1 METTIF
7 LAQLIGFV
15 FLVTGFSMIAKRKM
29 MLHIFEDLVKNRAL
43 SYLFGVVV
51 LILGFL
57 IFTNH
62 NLWNGTTEVII
73 TLLGIDMII
82 ESLAYIFF
90 SKGTLEK
97 MFKTFTNKDMYYTM
111 AVLYFLLGGYLL
123 GSGIGIF

>member
-15 FLVTGFSMIAKRKM
+15 IFITSISMMLKRKM

-43 SYLFGVVV
+43 SYLFGVVE
-51 LILGFL
+51 LILGYL
-57 IFTNH
+57 ILINN
-62 NLWNGTTEVII
+62 NLWSGATEII
-73 TLLGIDMII
+73 ISIIGIGMII
-82 ESLAYIFF
+82 ESLMYVFF
-90 SKGTLEK
+90 SKRTLER
-97 MFKTFTNKDMYYTM
+97 MFKTFTNKDLYYTM